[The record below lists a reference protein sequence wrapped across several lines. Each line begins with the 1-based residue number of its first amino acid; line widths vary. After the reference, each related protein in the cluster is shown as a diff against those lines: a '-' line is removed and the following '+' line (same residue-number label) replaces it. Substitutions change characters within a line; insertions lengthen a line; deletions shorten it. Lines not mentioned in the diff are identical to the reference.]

1 VLKYISPSI
10 RIHGWGGLGSQLY
23 AWALL
28 EDLESTYR
36 YRKFS
41 LVLHDSGLTQRSSDL
56 NFLKTNLKVR
66 ERFDFNPNTH
76 ESTSDTKRSSS
87 TFSLKNLFKFFLVKF
102 SFLVY
107 VTNNSDFK
115 KIRFWTFSIRGHYS
129 RRLISSKTVEL
140 MKTRALSCGQ
150 QWFITEKSSDEDAK
164 YLSTQIRLGDL
175 LQLKLKRPIEFD
187 LIFKQIR
194 EITSASQ
201 FITHLRVAS
210 DSLDLAIKEIESRS
224 YGDLVIDRVSENPW
238 NTIVNLTRA
247 NTFLG
252 TNSKISVWVSILLL
266 LGARDQVK
274 VVLPSGAMNHLKFN
288 LENHPSLSFVT
299 EY

>member
-1 VLKYISPSI
+1 VLKYIAPSI

-56 NFLKTNLKVR
+56 NFLKTDLKVQ
-66 ERFDFNPNTH
+66 ERFDFNPKTQ
-76 ESTSDTKRSSS
+76 ESTSDTKQSSP
-87 TFSLKNLFKFFLVKF
+87 TFSLKRLIKFFLVKIG
-102 SFLVY
+102 FLVY
-107 VTNNSDFK
+107 ITNNSDFE

-129 RRLISSKTVEL
+129 RRLISPSTVEL
-140 MKTRALSCGQ
+140 MKSRALSCNQ
-150 QWFITEKSSDEDAK
+150 RWFITEKASDEDGK
-164 YLSTQIRLGDL
+164 YLSIQIRLGDL
-175 LQLKLKRPIEFD
+175 LQLKHKRPIEFD
-187 LIFKQIR
+187 LIFTQIQ
-194 EITSASQ
+194 EITNPSKV
-201 FITHLRVAS
+201 ITHLRVAS
-210 DSLDLAIKEIESRS
+210 DSLDLAIKEIKSRLQ
-224 YGDLVIDRVSENPW
+224 GDLVIDQVNENPW
-238 NTIVNLTRA
+238 NTIVHLTRA

-266 LGARDQVK
+266 LDRDQVK
-274 VVLPSGAMNHLKFN
+274 VVLPSGAMNHLKLN
-288 LENHPSLSFVT
+288 LENHPSLEFVK